1 MNVEERGLEPENR
14 NAASAISL
22 RDLAAPLF
30 RHRSLA
36 GVSIVGIFLGS
47 ALAAFLL
54 PKQYQAEMK
63 ILVRRER
70 VDPVVTADKTAVIEP
85 HPEVTEEELQSEV
98 ELLKSRDLLE
108 QVVRTCGLG
117 PNKEQGAVED
127 HDTQVSLARAV
138 RDLEAALQAEPIKK
152 TNLITASY
160 RSRDPA
166 LAARVLNTLAGF
178 YLEKHVAV
186 HRLPGAFDFFQ
197 QQTERS
203 RNDLAASEAHLTEF
217 DQEAGMVSPELE
229 KEIVL
234 RKTSDFDA
242 DLQRTRADIAET
254 TQSIHT
260 LESQMAAATPR
271 VTTQERTSENPGLIT
286 QLKSTLL
293 TLELKR
299 TDLLGKFAPD
309 YPPVVQVEKEIEQ
322 TQAAIATADTAQT
335 HEQTTDRDPTYA
347 WLHEELAKNRTQL
360 TALQARAEALAP
372 VVEAYRAKA
381 RTLEVKGTTQQ
392 DLVRATK
399 AAEEDYLLY
408 QQKQEEARITDALD
422 RNRIVNVAI
431 AEAASVPALPVH
443 SPWSILLGGMAL
455 ALLAS
460 VTSAFA
466 ADYLDPTFRVPHEL
480 HTALQLPVLAA
491 IAYEGR

>member
-1 MNVEERGLEPENR
+1 MNVEEKVLEFENR

-30 RHRSLA
+30 RHRSLV
-36 GVSIVGIFLGS
+36 GVSFVGILLGS

-108 QVVRTCGLG
+108 QVVRTCGLS
-117 PNKEQGAVED
+117 PNKEQAAVAD
-127 HDTQVSLARAV
+127 HDTQVSLAHAV
-138 RDLEAALQAEPIKK
+138 RDLEATLQAEPIKK

-254 TQSIHT
+254 TQSIRA

-271 VTTQERTSENPGLIT
+271 ITTQERTSENPGLIT

-309 YPPVVQVEKEIEQ
+309 YPPVVQVEQEIEQ
-322 TQAAIATADTAQT
+322 TQAAIANADTAQT

-347 WLHEELAKNRTQL
+347 WLHAELAKNRTQL

-408 QQKQEEARITDALD
+408 QQKQEEARISDALD

-431 AEAASVPALPVH
+431 AEAATVPALPVR
-443 SPWSILLGGMAL
+443 SPWSILLAGCAL
-455 ALLAS
+455 AVLMS
-460 VTSAFA
+460 VGSAFG

-480 HTALQLPVLAA
+480 HNALQLPVLGA
-491 IAYEGR
+491 IPREGR